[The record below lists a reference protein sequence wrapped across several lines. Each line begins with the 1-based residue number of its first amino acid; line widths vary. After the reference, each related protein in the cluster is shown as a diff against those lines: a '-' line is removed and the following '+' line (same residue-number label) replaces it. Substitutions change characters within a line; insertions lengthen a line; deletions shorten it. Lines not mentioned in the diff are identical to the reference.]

1 MHKAAVI
8 GDYDSIYGFGALGI
22 DVFPVE
28 DKTEAVHQ
36 IRRLVKGS
44 YAMIYIVESL
54 AEKVGDELEKYK
66 ELITPAIILIPGVAG
81 NTGAGVLGV
90 KNSVEQAIGSDIL
103 FS

>member
-44 YAMIYIVESL
+44 
-54 AEKVGDELEKYK
+54 
-66 ELITPAIILIPGVAG
+66 
-81 NTGAGVLGV
+81 
-90 KNSVEQAIGSDIL
+90 
-103 FS
+103 